1 MCNKN
6 PWTLSHLC
14 NVETIRFFKIKTN
27 KMKKPIITFAIL
39 AFTSFSFLTSCKNE
53 NAQEETL
60 ETKKIIVVKEQDS
73 LTDYQ
78 LFKMKINEKIAA
90 NELKIAELK
99 VTVNEGN
106 KKAKKQ
112 YDEKII
118 LIEEKNKGLKVKV
131 NNYTQSNAETWE
143 AFKTGLQ
150 DNAEELEKDLE
161 EFNDNK

>member
-1 MCNKN
+1 
-6 PWTLSHLC
+6 
-14 NVETIRFFKIKTN
+14 
-27 KMKKPIITFAIL
+27 MKKPIITFALL

-53 NAQEETL
+53 NTREETL
-60 ETKKIIVVKEQDS
+60 ETKKIIIVTEQDS